1 MGAIIAKNIL
11 NATPQKFGAPV
22 AGQYLLG
29 AVCLATAYPCFTGAD
44 WAEGAIKGFVG
55 WNVLNGLGFF
65 LAPEPSLKA
74 WGLTDCTESEYFM
87 MSSFGSFV
95 LSSAVLTACIGIF
108 GLDAPKSIAYSF
120 LPLLANLVKT
130 NFITGE

>member
-1 MGAIIAKNIL
+1 M
-11 NATPQKFGAPV
+11 
-22 AGQYLLG
+22 
-29 AVCLATAYPCFTGAD
+29 
-44 WAEGAIKGFVG
+44 
-55 WNVLNGLGFF
+55 
-65 LAPEPSLKA
+65 
-74 WGLTDCTESEYFM
+74 TDCTESEYFM

-130 NFITGE
+130 NFITGETAKFNLAVPPQYVWLAIITVILVSCGI